1 MEHFDVVYGYAQRQ
15 VRPWFA
21 KGAKLRG
28 TKLKNYTSGDHDSVG
43 FEEITDKIIHKAVK
57 SYGLTD
63 RTEVNGSYIHDPDG
77 VWESQRLDHHVWID
91 GKLAIAIEDRAWI
104 DKPFYTLKR
113 GVIRTFMSL
122 PFVKKQLSKHI
133 KFVLF
138 TLAINVTDKTRKTR
152 DLVDGYGDIVLEANL
167 SGRKRG
173 ANYFEHGHCPK
184 ELRKF
189 VTILCTELERYA

>member
-1 MEHFDVVYGYAQRQ
+1 MGSEMCIRDRSIVG
-15 VRPWFA
+15 PWFTEG
-21 KGAKLRG
+21 KGLRK
-28 TKLKNYTSGDHDSVG
+28 TDLKNYTSGDHNSIG
-43 FEEITDKIIHKAVK
+43 FEAITNKIVHKAVQIH
-57 SYGLTD
+57 GLTD

-113 GVIRTFMSL
+113 SVIRTFMSL
-122 PFVKKQLSKHI
+122 PFVKKQISKHI

-138 TLAINVTDKTRKTR
+138 TLAINVTDKTRRTR

-173 ANYFEHGHCPK
+173 ANYFEHGHSPE

-189 VTILCTELERYA
+189 VTILCTELERYV